1 MTEQMDTAIQVG
13 IRSLSDTD
21 EIIQQMP
28 EVQRGVMAEKDG
40 ILYLRSDEE
49 VYSCK
54 DTPAGR
60 KLLEKISSEKPRITE
75 RNTEEKAWR
84 DLLSGNTD
92 LSVLGKYGIRECDPR
107 CVILFRPIQ
116 SSRNKIYKEMI
127 PMEESDRIVDLENG
141 ETALILN
148 MKKRS
153 GIESYE
159 YAAAAAETLESEN
172 GISCYAGVGR
182 TAGKTASLSESL
194 KEARIAIDTGIRH
207 RIPGF
212 VYVYEQL
219 TLERLTDLIPE
230 ERAQAFR
237 EGLIPAQAGKVLN
250 GETLETIRAFFQ
262 NDLNISTTA
271 RQLFIHRNTLLYRIE
286 KIRKATGL
294 DLRKFDDAVVFRM
307 LMYSDRKQ
315 D

>member
-1 MTEQMDTAIQVG
+1 MDTAIQVG

-21 EIIQQMP
+21 EMILQMP
-28 EVQRGVMAEKDG
+28 EVQQGVLAVKDG
-40 ILYLRSDEE
+40 ILYLRSAEV

-54 DTPAGR
+54 DTPEGR
-60 KLLEKISSEKPRITE
+60 MLLEKISAERLRVREKD
-75 RNTEEKAWR
+75 TEEKAWR
-84 DLLSGNTD
+84 DLLSGSTD
-92 LSVLGKYGIRECDPR
+92 MSELGKYGIRECDPR

-116 SSRNKIYKEMI
+116 SSRNRIHKEMI

-141 ETALILN
+141 ETVLILN

-153 GIESYE
+153 GTESYE

-172 GISCYAGVGR
+172 GISCYTGVGR
-182 TAGKTASLSESL
+182 TAGKAASLSESL

-212 VYVYEQL
+212 VYAYEQL
-219 TLERLTDLIPE
+219 TLERLTDLIPK

-237 EGLIPAQAGKVLN
+237 EGLIPTQAGKVLN

-262 NDLNISTTA
+262 NDLNVSTTA

-294 DLRKFDDAVVFRM
+294 DLRKFDDAVIFRL
-307 LMYSDRKQ
+307 LMYSDIKQ